1 VQVEIALTGDVSVGD
16 VVLAGPSRVVLA
28 ALVLERPGG
37 VVRERLADIVW
48 PDGPPRTWA
57 SALRTH
63 VSRVRS
69 VLAAAVAGAGETVV
83 AGDGGYQL
91 VLPPGVDVRVDVE
104 LAVSSLRVARDALA
118 SGDAAGARAA
128 AGAALGVLQ
137 APFLPGHPGEWAD
150 DVRSGLDEALVG
162 AYEVTGGAALA
173 AGDAA
178 GALAAADA
186 AVARAP
192 LRESAHRGRM
202 AALAAAGNRAEAL
215 RAYQRLRRALA
226 DELGVDPSPETE
238 AAYLALLGPAAAPAG
253 PASPTHAGVAARPPV
268 VAPFVGREAELAAL
282 AGAWEQAAAGAR
294 HVVVVTGE
302 AGIGKT
308 RLTTEAA
315 RRVGQQGGLVLFGRC
330 DQEAIVPYQP
340 VVEALDGLVAA
351 TPADELPALGDDARA
366 ELAAVLPSLPGPRR
380 AAGGDG
386 RARLFAAVTDLVVAA
401 AKERP
406 LLLVLDDLQ
415 WADDDTLLLVRH
427 VLRRAGDAA
436 VLVVAITRDHDLE
449 PGHALGEVVHS
460 LERDGWVRRLPL
472 TGLAE
477 SDVRELVG
485 SLAGGD
491 DASASATARRLIAE
505 TAGNP
510 YLVTELL
517 RAGGPDASIPPGVH
531 ALVTSRVARLG
542 GGAVVLLQAAAVAG
556 ARFEL
561 DLAGAAAGLDGEPL
575 LDALDA
581 ALASGLVVEEDAER
595 YRFPHDIVRRTL
607 VAQLSAA
614 RRRALHRALAS
625 AIEHLRPI
633 GLDAHAAVLAHHAA
647 AGAGPRGDPGAV
659 HWSRVASARA
669 AAHNALAEAVRLCR
683 QALVLVPP
691 GDDPLRAA
699 VTAELGAALVAAGD
713 PSGATVLVEGADLAA
728 AEGCTGVLAEAAL
741 TLADA
746 AEQDPS
752 LIPAATRVV
761 ALAADAPDLDGRQ
774 HARLL
779 ARRLKLGAD
788 EHPPAA
794 AVQALHAHVTSL
806 TGPSHVDER
815 RRLAAELTVLAEAS
829 EDPHLRILAA
839 HDRAMAAATLGDEET
854 VTAALADLTRAATAP
869 AHATPTDPTP
879 PAATPADLASAPAAP
894 FGDPTPPAA
903 TPAALA
909 SATATPAEPSPPT
922 RLAATPADAATRAA
936 TPTGSTRPAATPADA
951 AIRAATPT
959 GPTRP
964 AATLTAAATT
974 DPSCPDRG
982 PADPFA
988 RAALADRAAARLV
1001 ATGPFTG
1008 APGALAEVAATHDA
1022 LAPGSGEAAADRHRA
1037 VLAYLW
1043 AGVSA
1048 PPPAEAGDEDLHALA
1063 VAALA
1068 ACAAGD
1074 RAAAGRLRA
1083 RLAPHADLACGDG
1096 YRTFAGAAAFHLG
1109 RLAALA
1115 GDGAEAERHLLA
1127 ALRLH
1132 TAWGARPWVAWTQ
1145 DALAAVLESR
1155 GRPTDREW
1163 VAGLR
1168 AEADW
1173 VASSLDL
1180 RPL

>member
-1 VQVEIALTGDVSVGD
+1 MQVEIALTGDVSVGD
-16 VVLAGPSRVVLA
+16 VVVAGPSRVVLA

-69 VLAAAVAGAGETVV
+69 VLAAAVPGAGETVV

-91 VLPPGVDVRVDVE
+91 VLPPGVDLRVDVDVAE
-104 LAVSSLRVARDALA
+104 SALRAARDALA

-192 LRESAHRGRM
+192 LRESAHRSRM

-238 AAYLALLGPAAAPAG
+238 AAYLALLGRAAAPGPG
-253 PASPTHAGVAARPPV
+253 PAPPADGDVAARPPV

-315 RRVGQQGGLVLFGRC
+315 RRVGQEGGLVLFGRC

-380 AAGGDG
+380 VAGGDG
-386 RARLFAAVTDLVVAA
+386 RARLFAAVTDLVAAA

-449 PGHALGEVVHS
+449 PGHTLGEVVHS

-477 SDVRELVG
+477 SEVRELVG
-485 SLAGGD
+485 RLAGGD
-491 DASASATARRLIAE
+491 DASASATARRLVAE

-561 DLAGAAAGLDGEPL
+561 DLAAAAAGLDGEPL

-581 ALASGLVVEEDAER
+581 ALASGLVVEEDADR

-625 AIEHLRPI
+625 AIEDLRPTE
-633 GLDAHAAVLAHHAA
+633 LDAHAAVLAHHAA

-683 QALVLVPP
+683 QAVVLVPP
-691 GDDPLRAA
+691 DDDALRAA

-746 AEQDPS
+746 AEHDPS
-752 LIPAATRVV
+752 LIPAAARVV

-774 HARLL
+774 RARLL
-779 ARRLKLGAD
+779 VRRLKLGAD
-788 EHPPAA
+788 DHPPAA
-794 AVQALHAHVTSL
+794 AVHALHAHVLSL

-815 RRLAAELTVLAEAS
+815 RRLAAELTILAEAS
-829 EDPHLRILAA
+829 DDPHLRILAA

-854 VTAALADLTRAATAP
+854 VTEALADLTRAATAP
-869 AHATPTDPTP
+869 A
-879 PAATPADLASAPAAP
+879 
-894 FGDPTPPAA
+894 
-903 TPAALA
+903 
-909 SATATPAEPSPPT
+909 T
-922 RLAATPADAATRAA
+922 RRPVRAGGA
-936 TPTGSTRPAATPADA
+936 G
-951 AIRAATPT
+951 
-959 GPTRP
+959 GPG
-964 AATLTAAATT
+964 
-974 DPSCPDRG
+974 RG
-982 PADPFA
+982 PP
-988 RAALADRAAARLV
+988 R
-1001 ATGPFTG
+1001 
-1008 APGALAEVAATHDA
+1008 
-1022 LAPGSGEAAADRHRA
+1022 RHRA
-1037 VLAYLW
+1037 VHRRARRPGRGRGGPRRPR
-1043 AGVSA
+1043 ARVRRGGRR
-1048 PPPAEAGDEDLHALA
+1048 PPPG
-1063 VAALA
+1063 
-1068 ACAAGD
+1068 
-1074 RAAAGRLRA
+1074 RA
-1083 RLAPHADLACGDG
+1083 RLPVGGCHRPSAGRGRRRGPPRPGGGRARRLRGRRPGRGRPATGAAGSARRSCLWRRVPHVRGRGRLPPGPPGGAGRRRRGGRTPPARVPAAPHGV
-1096 YRTFAGAAAFHLG
+1096 AGAALG
-1109 RLAALA
+1109 GL
-1115 GDGAEAERHLLA
+1115 D
-1127 ALRLH
+1127 
-1132 TAWGARPWVAWTQ
+1132 P
-1145 DALAAVLESR
+1145 
-1155 GRPTDREW
+1155 GRPR
-1163 VAGLR
+1163 R
-1168 AEADW
+1168 
-1173 VASSLDL
+1173 
-1180 RPL
+1180 RPRIAWPAHGP